1 MSAAHE
7 SHKRGFVLD
16 AVNHRDTGSI
26 PYVIFFQPTIAT
38 RLAEYYGVQTIEN
51 VVDNSIEWINNTLP
65 SAKLEESGILKNG
78 EYTDDWGVRWHGVGE
93 TRGQVKTAPLSEPT
107 LEGFN
112 FPESLSPEITGQ
124 MKEQAEKNKHR
135 YRVAKLGALWEQA
148 VFLRGMENL
157 LMDLVLQP
165 AFVHELLDS
174 ILTVLLSNIET
185 YHKNLDIDCIWLS
198 DDYGAQRNLLMSP
211 ELWRMFIGPR
221 VQRICDTVHD
231 AGYHFALHSDGAIG
245 DVIPDIVSIGVDIL
259 NPLQAECVDVH
270 SVKQEFGKDIT
281 IWGGYG
287 SQRNLVFGTP
297 DDIHA
302 EVHELCSNLG
312 SGGGFILTPGL
323 SIQNEVPIENAAAF
337 IESAKEH
344 EKG

>member
-1 MSAAHE
+1 MSPDHT
-7 SHKRGFVLD
+7 SYKRSLVLD
-16 AVNHRDTGSI
+16 AVNHRDTGRI
-26 PYVIFFQPTIAT
+26 PYVIFFQPTIGIK
-38 RLAEYYGVQTIEN
+38 LAEFYGVQSIDD
-51 VVDNSIEWINNTLP
+51 VVDNAIEWVNNTLP
-65 SAKLEESGILKNG
+65 GAKLEELGILKNG
-78 EYTDDWGVRWHGVGE
+78 VYTDDWGVRWHGVGE
-93 TRGQVKTAPLSEPT
+93 TRGQVKAAPLSEPT
-107 LEGFN
+107 LERYN
-112 FPESLSPEITGQ
+112 FPESISDEITRR
-124 MKEQAEKNKHR
+124 MKNQAKKNKHR

-157 LMDLVLQP
+157 LMDLILQP
-165 AFVHELLDS
+165 SFVHELLDG
-174 ILTVLLSNIET
+174 ILSVLLSNIET
-185 YHKNLDIDCIWLS
+185 YKKNLDIDCIWLS

-211 ELWRMFIGPR
+211 ELWRTFIGPR
-221 VQRICDTVHD
+221 VRRICDTVHD

-245 DVIPDIVSIGVDIL
+245 AVIPDIVSIGVDIL